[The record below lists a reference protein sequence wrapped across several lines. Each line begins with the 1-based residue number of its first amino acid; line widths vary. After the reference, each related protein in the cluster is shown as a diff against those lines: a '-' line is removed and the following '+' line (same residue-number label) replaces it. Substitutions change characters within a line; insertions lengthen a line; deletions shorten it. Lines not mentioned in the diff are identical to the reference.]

1 MFGAKKSGIEIKTFC
16 SAGRFQHDVRFCG
29 EIRDVP
35 QEVVDMLQ
43 TVNEKLYESMP
54 EGSYGLVSRIE
65 YKHPK

>member
-1 MFGAKKSGIEIKTFC
+1 MVGAKKSGIEIKTFC

-43 TVNEKLYESMP
+43 TVNEKLYEFMP
-54 EGSYGLVSRIE
+54 
-65 YKHPK
+65 